1 MLNFLADL
9 SSNFTLTLGYL
20 NPALKNSAQIL
31 NSPPSPFNSY

>member
-20 NPALKNSAQIL
+20 KNSAQIL